1 MITATHY
8 LIVGG
13 ILFSIGLIG
22 LLTRRNLLLI
32 LLSIEIMLNATNLNF
47 VVGANIHGNVNGH
60 VVAFFVMVIAA
71 AEVTIGLAIAVLLFR
86 RQNSVDTSE
95 ITFLKG

>member
-1 MITATHY
+1 MIPAEHY

-13 ILFSIGLIG
+13 ILFTIGLIG

-47 VVGANIHGNVNGH
+47 VVGANLHGNVNGH